1 MRHPEEQAWN
11 TPVRKYMRG
20 PVSPYLVRDHRRR
33 RVAGGGRTLNRRPD
47 MTDIAM
53 VISGGGQG
61 LIVGRYGDFVVPF
74 NCRISQSELLADV
87 AGSLVVDIRR
97 TTFANFP
104 PTAADS
110 IVGSKPPTLNNEIK
124 SQDNALNTWTFQ
136 LNDGDVLRWIIT
148 SITTPITQ
156 ITATLQV
163 SRT

>member
-1 MRHPEEQAWN
+1 
-11 TPVRKYMRG
+11 
-20 PVSPYLVRDHRRR
+20 
-33 RVAGGGRTLNRRPD
+33 

-97 TTFANFP
+97 CTFAAFP

-110 IVGSKPPTLNNEIK
+110 IVGSHPPTLNNEIK
-124 SQDNALNTWTFQ
+124 SQDGALNTWTFQ